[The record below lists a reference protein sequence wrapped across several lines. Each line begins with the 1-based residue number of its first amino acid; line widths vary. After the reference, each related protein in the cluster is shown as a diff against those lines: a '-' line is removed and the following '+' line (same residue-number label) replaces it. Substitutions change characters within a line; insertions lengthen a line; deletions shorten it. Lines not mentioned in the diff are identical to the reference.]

1 MSEDSVDKVVS
12 ASKTPEFNPSSEAVL
27 ETIMTRRSIREFK
40 KTPVPEEL
48 LKRVIE
54 CGLRA
59 PSAKNSQPW
68 RFHVIRDKETLEKV
82 AGLLLSNPEAKE
94 DGPIDPKTG
103 KPNPNFTPTVV
114 ESANIVKS
122 APVAIFIENHSPV
135 MGGRKGVIESPH
147 VDQAIFG
154 LQFELMGIGSSVEN
168 MLLAAHSQGLG
179 GVFMGDPVLEEDNIK
194 KLLGIQGDLV
204 GVVALGYSDQKE
216 LWNKPLEKDRVIYH

>member
-1 MSEDSVDKVVS
+1 MSESS
-12 ASKTPEFNPSSEAVL
+12 ADQVASIPKTPESNPSSEAVL
-27 ETIMTRRSIREFK
+27 ETIMTRRSIRKFK
-40 KTPVPEEL
+40 EAPVPDKL
-48 LKRVIE
+48 LEKVIE

-68 RFHVIRDKETLEKV
+68 RFHVVRDRETREKV
-82 AGLLLSNPEAKE
+82 AEFLLNNPDARE

-135 MGGRKGVIESPH
+135 MGGRKGVIQSPH
-147 VDQAIFG
+147 VDEAIFG
-154 LQFELMGIGSSVEN
+154 LQFELMGIGASVEN

-179 GVFMGDPVLEEDNIK
+179 GVFMGDIVLEEDNIK
-194 KLLGIQGDLV
+194 KLLQMQGDLV
-204 GVVALGYSDQKE
+204 GVVALGYPDQKE
-216 LWNKPLEKDRVIYH
+216 LWDKPLEKNRVVYH